1 MSLYIIDSVDNKLGN
16 KHYIL
21 KISVEDEEMTAFL
34 PPSAGEIGPPT
45 SPSSEIAALCGAFTV
60 CSLF

>member
-34 PPSAGEIGPPT
+34 PPSAGEIGPPQ
-45 SPSSEIAALCGAFTV
+45 ALK
-60 CSLF
+60 